1 MQLQNLLKV
10 CFPEVD
16 GQTNFSDQ
24 SILWKFDKAAQQIST
39 CGLSASELLTFY
51 GVIPRT
57 YSCFGVQVEIG
68 LVVDVMTSPS
78 HRRKGLFLESSLAAL
93 ERLKSSKTAGVIGF
107 PIRDEVMPGHLKAG
121 WKTQFELPIYVLP
134 VGRSKSNNFRK
145 ILLNTSAIVFEF
157 STRPLRG
164 SILRNRK
171 NLLLASISVD
181 NLVNFYSSQNYDK
194 YIVLAKSNDFL
205 DWRLQRPE
213 ITYEIFSCQSQ
224 KTHAIA
230 ITRQIVLEGIKTL
243 AILDFES
250 DSQLHSRHLIRHL
263 VHFSIE
269 NQIEVI
275 AFTTNKGNAKRLKIL
290 TFGFLKSH
298 KKFKVITR
306 NISNVANVFTTSDQ
320 SNFRITWL
328 DSDTI

>member
-10 CFPEVD
+10 SFPEVD
-16 GQTNFSDQ
+16 GQINFSDQ
-24 SILWKFDKAAQQIST
+24 SILWKFDKKAQQIST
-39 CGLSASELLTFY
+39 CGFSAGELLTFY
-51 GVIPRT
+51 GVIPRS

-78 HRRKGLFLESSLAAL
+78 HRKRGLFLESSHVAL
-93 ERLKSSKTAGVIGF
+93 ERLKNTKTAGVIGF
-107 PIRDEVMPGHLKAG
+107 PIRNEVMPGHLKAG
-121 WKTQFELPIYVLP
+121 WKTQFVLPIYILP
-134 VGRSKSNNFRK
+134 IGRTRSKNFRK

-157 STRPLRG
+157 GTRPLRG

-171 NLLLASISVD
+171 NMSVATISVD
-181 NLVNFYSSQNYDK
+181 DLVDFYSSQNCDK
-194 YIVLAKSNDFL
+194 HIVLAKSHDFL
-205 DWRLQRPE
+205 DWRLQRPK

-230 ITRQIVLEGIKTL
+230 ITRPIILEDIKTL

-250 DSQLHSRHLIRHL
+250 DSQSHSRHLIRHL
-263 VHFSIE
+263 VRYSIE
-269 NQIEVI
+269 NQIGVI
-275 AFTTNKGNAKRLKIL
+275 AFATNKANAKRLRIL
-290 TFGFLKSH
+290 AFGFLRSH

-306 NISNVANVFTTSDQ
+306 NISNIANVFTKSDQ